1 MDHLSFAF
9 YLHHATAKVRRELLA
24 CGPEQVRL
32 GPPTPAAP
40 TPRAV
45 PAARRLAGTALIRLG
60 RSIQGSGRPAAAT
73 SAMRGG

>member
-1 MDHLSFAF
+1 MDHLSFVF

-32 GPPTPAAP
+32 GAPPAAAP

-45 PAARRLAGTALIRLG
+45 PAARRFVGTALIRLG
-60 RSIQGSGRPAAAT
+60 RSIQGTGGPAAAT